1 MSTQKRAPRG
11 VCFFALDR
19 KRSHI
24 YNDIEGGDR
33 KNMTENSRL
42 MLGLRA
48 KGWTDT
54 EIVNF
59 CLWVETG
66 DEQYKPVEEER
77 K

>member
-1 MSTQKRAPRG
+1 MCTAEGNSRLFGLTAAARI
-11 VCFFALDR
+11 L
-19 KRSHI
+19 
-24 YNDIEGGDR
+24 YNIGKEAIFM
-33 KNMTENSRL
+33 NMTENSRL

>member
-1 MSTQKRAPRG
+1 M
-11 VCFFALDR
+11 
-19 KRSHI
+19 
-24 YNDIEGGDR
+24 
-33 KNMTENSRL
+33 NMTENSRL

>member
-1 MSTQKRAPRG
+1 MDMAKSAR
-11 VCFFALDR
+11 
-19 KRSHI
+19 I
-24 YNDIEGGDR
+24 
-33 KNMTENSRL
+33 

-66 DEQYKPVEEER
+66 DERYRPAEEA
-77 K
+77 KDGPSASG

>member
-1 MSTQKRAPRG
+1 M
-11 VCFFALDR
+11 
-19 KRSHI
+19 
-24 YNDIEGGDR
+24 
-33 KNMTENSRL
+33 NMAESARI

-66 DEQYKPVEEER
+66 EER
-77 K
+77 YRPQEETQNEPHRPG